1 MVLSRTLRPTCDR
14 FLPAGFIYG
23 FFTIC
28 LVWYTRSVQSRIPYA
43 ASNLKCAVTVLKTNL
58 GLGFIAL
65 GSMMVLMVYYFSWVC
80 TFFTTIVMIAMMESD
95 VTTESS
101 DATPEDS
108 SSSDLT
114 AVWVILAH
122 LLILSL
128 YWTQQVMKN
137 VVRVTVS
144 GVVGTWWFSPAEAA
158 SLCSD
163 AVRHSLIRSTTFSF
177 GSICFGSLIVA
188 ILQML
193 RSALHRVQN
202 SRNAGVLRCIA
213 MCILYYIQGLVEYFN
228 KWAYVY
234 VGLYG
239 YGYVDAGK
247 RVASLFKTRGWQTI
261 IADNLVGRLLGL
273 TCLAIGLLTG
283 VLTLF
288 AAFLVEEVDAMK
300 DKQFYLFIGFK
311 IGFFIGLILSGVFMG
326 LILDAVDAVIV
337 CYAAVSISFGFSCGS
352 HCYIGCLLISLS
364 KTLPGVICRLPMNCK
379 SSTLRLRKKCR
390 RLGQRRGVGREDQ
403 YSLFWVGDL
412 VSSNNVLGYG
422 NELA

>member
-65 GSMMVLMVYYFSWVC
+65 GSMLVLIGYSFGW
-80 TFFTTIVMIAMMESD
+80 FKAFTGTMQLNAM
-95 VTTESS
+95 TEGSG
-101 DATPEDS
+101 ATSEDS
-108 SSSDLT
+108 SSSDISGIG
-114 AVWVILAH
+114 VIVGFFF
-122 LLILSL
+122 ILSFF
-128 YWTQQVMKN
+128 WTHQVMKN

-311 IGFFIGLILSGVFMG
+311 IVFFIGLILSGVFMG
-326 LILDAVDAVIV
+326 LILDAIDAVIV

-379 SSTLRLRKKCR
+379 SCR